1 MFTVQQ
7 TRTELIIIYKN
18 VVLQNTNNYDF
29 RGWRKVLYEKPY
41 DYHVIKRTK
50 SRTKS
55 AVHVARMEKIKKK
68 KFSPII

>member
-1 MFTVQQ
+1 
-7 TRTELIIIYKN
+7 

>member
-7 TRTELIIIYKN
+7 TWSELIIIYMN
-18 VVLQNTNNYDF
+18 VGLQNINNYDF

-41 DYHVIKRTK
+41 DHHFIKGMK

-55 AVHVARMEKIKKK
+55 AGHVARMEKI
-68 KFSPII
+68 